1 MAKYELLQIAC
12 GKETVLYTS
21 DKPKDIKRRYDQ
33 DKLQRIRI
41 DGKMLLIY
49 QAFDWVQGRPIKEYK
64 PKKAKVKVESS
75 NPHNW
80 KPVIKINSWGSTI
93 KRFKSLT
100 DAAVEC
106 GYGSAYDITKACNT
120 GLPTSR
126 GDFFK
131 WGAER

>member
-1 MAKYELLQIAC
+1 MAKYELLQIVC
-12 GKETVLYTS
+12 EKETILFAS
-21 DKPKDIKRRYDQ
+21 DKAYEIKRRYDP
-33 DKLQRIRI
+33 DN
-41 DGKMLLIY
+41 
-49 QAFDWVQGRPIKEYK
+49 RPIKEYK

-80 KPVIKINSWGSTI
+80 KPVIKVSKGGGTI

-120 GLPTSR
+120 GLSTSR
-126 GDFFK
+126 GDFFQ
-131 WGAER
+131 WGARKYEQ

>member
-1 MAKYELLQIAC
+1 MKYQLLQIIN
-12 GKETVLYTS
+12 GVENIIYES
-21 DKPKDIKRRYDQ
+21 DEAYEIKRRYNIDGM
-33 DKLQRIRI
+33 QRIKI
-41 DGKMLLIY
+41 GEKMLLIY

-64 PKKAKVKVESS
+64 PKKAKIKVKSN

-100 DAAVEC
+100 DAAVDC

-126 GDFFK
+126 GDYFK
-131 WGAER
+131 WGV